1 MNKKELRTFILK
13 QLKELPIETR
23 ENFNTSLLK
32 QLKETNEWK
41 QSHTIAVT
49 LSRFPE
55 VDTELLVQAAWD
67 DGKQLVIPYSGK
79 NRKLSFYE
87 YSPSTEIKQSRFG
100 LWEPENRENEIQ
112 KEQIDLIIVP
122 GLAYSDKGYR
132 VGFGGG
138 YYDRYLASYTGETI
152 SILYPFQLD
161 QQTSALTESFDI
173 PVQKILIAF
182 E

>member
-1 MNKKELRTFILK
+1 MLKK
-13 QLKELPIETR
+13 LKELPTETR
-23 ENFNTSLLK
+23 ENFNKNLLK
-32 QLKETNEWK
+32 QLKESNEWK
-41 QSHTIAVT
+41 HAHTIAVT

-67 DGKQLVIPYSGK
+67 DEKQVVIPFSGK
-79 NRKLSFYE
+79 NRKLSFYV
-87 YSPSTEIKQSRFG
+87 YNPTTKIKQNSFG
-100 LWEPENRENEIQ
+100 LWEPENQEQEIK
-112 KEQIDLIIVP
+112 KEQIDLIVVP

-138 YYDRYLASYTGETI
+138 YYDRYLTSYPGKTI
-152 SILYPFQLD
+152 SILYPFQLN

-173 PVQKILIAF
+173 PVQKLLIAF